1 VERAALKALGGL
13 LDGLGIRW
21 VLIGALA
28 ANRYRT
34 SPRHTEDVDLLL
46 ADSGPGVDALEST
59 LRAAG
64 WIPRRASPEGELL
77 RVRHPELGIAD
88 LMIAGT
94 DYQLEA
100 IERARIEHF
109 DDEGSAAVLTAED
122 VIIHKL
128 IAGRSQDLADIEA
141 ILASKVPLDAR
152 YIETWASFWDVL
164 EAWNSSIA
172 RGER

>member
-1 VERAALKALGGL
+1 MERTALNALGGL

-46 ADSGPGVDALEST
+46 ADTGPGLEELEAA

-64 WIPRRASPEGELL
+64 WIPGRASPEGDLI
-77 RVRHPELGIAD
+77 RARHDELGVAD

-94 DYQLEA
+94 EYQREA
-100 IERARIEHF
+100 IRRAR
-109 DDEGSAAVLTAED
+109 DEPIGEGATAAVITAED

-128 IAGRSQDLADIEA
+128 IAGRSQDRADIDA
-141 ILASKVPLDAR
+141 ILAAKVALDED
-152 YIETWASFWDVL
+152 YIERWAQFWEVTD
-164 EAWNSSIA
+164 AWNA
-172 RGER
+172 LH